1 MVRGLYS
8 SASGA
13 IAAEQNVDLIANNLA
28 NVSTGG
34 FKRSLMQIASGPTID
49 VFRIQTDPGT
59 TAGQATP
66 GVSSR
71 SYVGTLGLGSQVY
84 DTPVSFDQGP
94 MSQTGNQFDFA
105 LQGSG
110 FFAIQTAAGT
120 RYTRNGEFTRNAQN
134 LLVTQNGDLVLG
146 RNGAIT
152 LPPNGQVSVDS
163 KGQLT
168 VAGQAQPFDQLQIT
182 KFGNPTLLRP
192 EGANNFVDLGA
203 NPTTDTRTSVQQGML
218 EKSNANV
225 VQMMVDL
232 INSQRWFEAN
242 QKSIMTQDTANGLA
256 IEQVG
261 KSQ

>member
-1 MVRGLYS
+1 LVRGLYT

-13 IAAEQNVDLIANNLA
+13 VAAEQNVDLIANNLA

-34 FKRSLMQIASGPTID
+34 FKRSLMQIASGPTME
-49 VFRIQTDPGT
+49 VYRIQTDPGT
-59 TAGQATP
+59 TPGMATP
-66 GVSSR
+66 GVSAQKHL
-71 SYVGTLGLGSQVY
+71 GTLGLGSQVY
-84 DTPVSFDQGP
+84 DTPVNFDQGP
-94 MSQTGNQFDFA
+94 MGQTGNQFDFG

-110 FFAIQTAAGT
+110 FFTIQTPAGV

-152 LPPNGQVSVDS
+152 LPPNGQISVDKTGS
-163 KGQLT
+163 MV
-168 VAGQAQPFDQLQIT
+168 VAGQGQPFDQLKLT
-182 KFGNPTLLRP
+182 RFASPTLLRP
-192 EGANNFVDLGA
+192 EGNNNFVDLGA
-203 NPTTDTRTSVQQGML
+203 GPTADTQTVVQQGSL

-256 IEQVG
+256 IETVG
-261 KSQ
+261 KTQ